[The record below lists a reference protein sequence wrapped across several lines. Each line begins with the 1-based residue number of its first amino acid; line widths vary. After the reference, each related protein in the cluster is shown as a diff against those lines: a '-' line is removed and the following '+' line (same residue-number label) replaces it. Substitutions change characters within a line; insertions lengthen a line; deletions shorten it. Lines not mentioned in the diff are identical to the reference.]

1 MGRPTLLLVLALVAA
16 CGGGEEAA
24 PPTSLPALAG
34 PASLLRLPRAGGPV
48 SAHVPT
54 DLRASGWVSNGRL
67 GPLQAPLGAD
77 LDERLAF
84 AVDRSGNLVA
94 VDLETRAVRGSILGG
109 VTAATMAGD
118 GSIYIVEQTGRVT
131 HLLRRMPTRYR
142 AQLPASPA
150 SLFGALNDRLIVVT
164 GGEDPV
170 VLVLAPDSEAE
181 PHPVPAGQA
190 AATLWGD
197 LVAIAADTAVV
208 LYDAQRRQPRPG
220 FRVGG
225 RARSVAFSPSGHRIY
240 VGTSRPEVQVF
251 NRFSLDR
258 IATIPVTAPA
268 TAIRPDASGRW
279 VLLGAADSDS
289 VDVIDA
295 TVNRLVARLPG
306 AWGSDLPLVAGP
318 ATLIVRHG
326 EAVEAWDLGQL
337 PPVRTGSVDGG
348 AADFWTMLTW
358 VPPTRGA
365 ELAEAAETAAVVQ
378 DSAIAFGVIPPL
390 QLPQQVSRVFLQV
403 SSSQNA
409 AWAREL
415 ARQLAGAG
423 YPALV
428 RDPQGPDEGYRV
440 LVGPYPSREAAEEAG
455 RRLGR
460 PFFVLTE
467 GSPTGA
473 R

>member
-1 MGRPTLLLVLALVAA
+1 MRRSASLLALALLAA
-16 CGGGEEAA
+16 CGGEEDAA
-24 PPTSLPALAG
+24 PPAALPALAG
-34 PASLLRLPRAGGPV
+34 PSSLLRLPRTGGPV
-48 SAHVPT
+48 TAYLPA
-54 DLRASGWVSNGRL
+54 DLRAAGWTSSGRL
-67 GPLQAPLGAD
+67 GPLQTPLGVN

-84 AVDRSGNLVA
+84 AVDRGDNLVA
-94 VDLETRAVRGSILGG
+94 VDLETRGVRGSILGG

-118 GSIYIVEQTGRVT
+118 GSIYIVEQNGRVT

-142 AQLPASPA
+142 ARLPARPA
-150 SLFGALNDRLIVVT
+150 SLFGALNDRLVVIT
-164 GGEDPV
+164 EGEEPA
-170 VLVLAPDSEAE
+170 VLVLARDSEAE

-208 LYDAQRRQPRPG
+208 LYDAQRRRPLPG

-225 RARSVAFSPSGHRIY
+225 GARAVAFSPSGHRIY

-251 NRFSLDR
+251 NRFTLDR
-258 IATIPVTAPA
+258 IATIPVTAPV

-279 VLLGAADSDS
+279 ILLGAAGTDS
-289 VDVIDA
+289 VDVADA

-306 AWGSDLPLVAGP
+306 AWDSDLPLVAGA

-326 EAVEAWDLGQL
+326 EDVEAWDIGQL
-337 PPVRTGSVDGG
+337 PPVRTGSVTGG
-348 AADFWTMLTW
+348 AADFWTMATW
-358 VPPTRGA
+358 VPPTR
-365 ELAEAAETAAVVQ
+365 LAERDEENAPPEVVQ
-378 DSAIAFGVIPPL
+378 DSAIAFGVIPPV
-390 QLPQQVSRVFLQV
+390 QPPQQASRVFLQV

-423 YPALV
+423 YPSLV
-428 RDPQGPDEGYRV
+428 RDPQGPDDGYRV

-467 GSPTGA
+467 GSLSGT

>member
-1 MGRPTLLLVLALVAA
+1 MRRHLPFALALLAA
-16 CGGGEEAA
+16 CGGGEEAG
-24 PPTSLPALAG
+24 PPASLPALAG
-34 PASLLRLPRAGGPV
+34 PTSLLRLPRAGGPV
-48 SAHVPT
+48 AAHDPA
-54 DLRASGWVSNGRL
+54 DLRATGWASSGRI
-67 GPLQAPLGAD
+67 GPLQGPLGAD

-118 GSIYIVEQTGRVT
+118 GSIYIVEQNGRVT

-142 AQLPASPA
+142 AELPAPPA
-150 SLFGALNDRLIVVT
+150 SLFGALNDRLIAIT
-164 GGEDPV
+164 GGEEPV

-181 PHPVPAGQA
+181 PHPVPPGQA

-197 LVAIAADTAVV
+197 LVAIAADTSVV

-225 RARSVAFSPSGHRIY
+225 SARSVAFSPSGHRIY
-240 VGTSRPEVQVF
+240 VGTSRPEVHVF

-258 IATIPVTAPA
+258 IATIPVTAPV
-268 TAIRPDASGRW
+268 TQIRPDASGRW
-279 VLLGAADSDS
+279 VLLGAAGVDS
-289 VDVIDA
+289 VDVVDA

-306 AWGSDLPLVAGP
+306 TWGADLPLVAGA

-326 EAVEAWDLGQL
+326 EDVEAWDLGQL
-337 PPVRTGSVDGG
+337 PPARTGSVGGG
-348 AADFWTMLTW
+348 ATDFWTMLAW
-358 VPPTRGA
+358 VPPARAA
-365 ELAEAAETAAVVQ
+365 ELAEATETTAVVQ
-378 DSAIAFGVIPPL
+378 DSAITFGVIPPL
-390 QLPQQVSRVFLQV
+390 QPTPQVSRVFLQV

-415 ARQLAGAG
+415 ARQIAGAG
-423 YPALV
+423 YPSLV
-428 RDPQGPDEGYRV
+428 RDPQGPDDGYRV

-467 GSPTGA
+467 GSPTGT